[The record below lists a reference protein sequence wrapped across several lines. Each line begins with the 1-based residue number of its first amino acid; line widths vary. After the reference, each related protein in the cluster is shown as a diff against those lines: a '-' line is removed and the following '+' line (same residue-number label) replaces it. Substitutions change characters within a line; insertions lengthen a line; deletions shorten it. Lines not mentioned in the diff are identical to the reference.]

1 MKGEIISIANQKGGV
16 GKTTTAMNLA
26 GSLGVL
32 EYKVLLIDAD
42 PQANATSGLGYNP
55 KEITSGIYEA
65 IINNT
70 LDKNVILKTT
80 TPNLDLIPS
89 SIDLVGAEI
98 ELIEF
103 NEREYR
109 ISNVLK
115 PIKDKYKIKI
125 REKAIERVKE
135 KIIKHNKTV
144 DDYSDDEMEHMI
156 ATEEGNL
163 NEDVKKSILTTLLV
177 AAGIE
182 IVAGG

>member
-1 MKGEIISIANQKGGV
+1 MLIKSYFKSVHTIV
-16 GKTTTAMNLA
+16 T
-26 GSLGVL
+26 VL
-32 EYKVLLIDAD
+32 YLFMSVLSDLLNKA
-42 PQANATSGLGYNP
+42 PQS
-55 KEITSGIYEA
+55 
-65 IINNT
+65 
-70 LDKNVILKTT
+70 V
-80 TPNLDLIPS
+80 
-89 SIDLVGAEI
+89 
-98 ELIEF
+98 
-103 NEREYR
+103 
-109 ISNVLK
+109 
-115 PIKDKYKIKI
+115 KDKYKIKI